1 MRRALLLSAA
11 GLAVVALVLAA
22 AHGRFAHDG
31 PAGPA
36 GHAHAGHA
44 GHAHAGHAHA
54 SMAALDRSVIAAAR
68 GAPLEVPLLRGA
80 DGKPFAAERLRGRWS
95 LLFFGYTS
103 CPDVCPTTLQALAR
117 LARDPAGG
125 IATGD
130 TQVVF
135 VSVDPERDTPQ
146 RVAAYLG
153 GFDARFVGATGD
165 REAVA
170 RFAEA
175 AGAGFA
181 PSGARI
187 DHSTSLFVV
196 DPDGRL
202 AGVLLRPADPER
214 IRADLASL
222 R

>member
-1 MRRALLLSAA
+1 MRGALLLASA
-11 GLAVVALVLAA
+11 GLVLVAGVLAA
-22 AHGRFAHDG
+22 AHGLLAHG
-31 PAGPA
+31 E
-36 GHAHAGHA
+36 HAGHA
-44 GHAHAGHAHA
+44 ADAAHAAHAGHAHA
-54 SMAALDRSVIAAAR
+54 SLAALDRTVIAAAR
-68 GAPLEVPLLRGA
+68 REPLAVPPLQGA
-80 DGKPFAAERLRGRWS
+80 DGKPFAAERLHGRWS

-117 LARDPAGG
+117 FARDPAGG
-125 IATGD
+125 IATGE

-153 GFDARFVGATGD
+153 AFDARFVGATGE
-165 REAVA
+165 REAIA
-170 RFAEA
+170 RFTQA
-175 AGAGFA
+175 ARAGFEA
-181 PSGARI
+181 SGTRI

-214 IRADLASL
+214 IRADLAAL

>member
-1 MRRALLLSAA
+1 MRGAILLAAA
-11 GLAVVALVLAA
+11 GLAVVAGVLAA
-22 AHGRFAHDG
+22 AHGLLAHDE
-31 PAGPA
+31 
-36 GHAHAGHA
+36 HAG
-44 GHAHAGHAHA
+44 HAGHAHA

-68 GAPLEVPLLRGA
+68 REPLAVPRLQGA
-80 DGKPFAAERLRGRWS
+80 DGKPFAAERLHGRWS

-117 LARDPAGG
+117 FARDPASGVASG
-125 IATGD
+125 E

-153 GFDARFVGATGD
+153 AFDARFVGATGE

-170 RFAEA
+170 RLTAA

-181 PSGARI
+181 ASEARI

-214 IRADLASL
+214 IRADLSSL